1 MAAAFS
7 ATRNRQRVAAPAPQ
21 DDGELNEAEE
31 ALLKLTSVIPDEK
44 DWEKDMEL
52 GMFMIDG

>member
-7 ATRNRQRVAAPAPQ
+7 ATRSRQRVAAPTGLG
-21 DDGELNEAEE
+21 DGALNEAEE
-31 ALLKLTSVIPDEK
+31 RLLKMTSVIPDEK
-44 DWEKDMEL
+44 DREKDMEM

>member
-7 ATRNRQRVAAPAPQ
+7 ATRNRQRVAAPVPHE
-21 DDGELNEAEE
+21 DEELNESEE
-31 ALLKLTSVIPDEK
+31 RLLKLTSVIPDEK
-44 DWEKDMEL
+44 DREKDMEL